1 MIFEILKNFTTYI
14 NGITILVASLLYL
27 GAKKY
32 IEKYAENLAERHTK
46 GWKEVK

>member
-1 MIFEILKNFTTYI
+1 MLGTFRDILASP
-14 NGITILVASLLYL
+14 LVGATVIALSLLYL

-46 GWKEVK
+46 GWKTS